1 MNKNETVTKQH
12 RAKLLHNK
20 HMLPIYNKKL
30 KAEYNDEEAKCNMIL
45 TCIFTFLSL
54 LVFGI
59 FVFINENSK
68 NESKNNL
75 TAI

>member
-1 MNKNETVTKQH
+1 MNKDGFDKKQD

-30 KAEYNDEEAKCNMIL
+30 KTEYNDDEAKCNMIL

-59 FVFINENSK
+59 FIIINENSK
-68 NESKNNL
+68 NDTKKQYNN
-75 TAI
+75 